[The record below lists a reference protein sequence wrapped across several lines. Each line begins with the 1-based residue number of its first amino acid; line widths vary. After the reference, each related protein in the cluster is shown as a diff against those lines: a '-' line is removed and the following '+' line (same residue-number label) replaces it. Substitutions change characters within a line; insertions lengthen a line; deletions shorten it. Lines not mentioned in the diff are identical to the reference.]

1 MMDTFED
8 YFKKI
13 ENEER
18 RNKLRDL
25 FQWILTEFP
34 DLDTRIAWNEPMF
47 THHGTFIIGF
57 SSAQKH
63 LSVSSEVA
71 CLNKFLPTIEE
82 IGYSHTNNIF
92 RIKWTEEINYI
103 LIKDMIA
110 FNFEDKADY
119 TKFWR

>member
-1 MMDTFED
+1 
-8 YFKKI
+8 
-13 ENEER
+13 
-18 RNKLRDL
+18 
-25 FQWILTEFP
+25 
-34 DLDTRIAWNEPMF
+34 MF

-63 LSVSSEVA
+63 LSVSPEVA

-110 FNFEDKADY
+110 FNLEDKADY

>member
-1 MMDTFED
+1 MDTFED

-63 LSVSSEVA
+63 LSVSPEVA
-71 CLNKFLPTIEE
+71 CLKKFLPEIQE

-92 RIKWTEEINYI
+92 RIKWSEEINYS
-103 LIKDMIA
+103 LIRTMIS
-110 FNFEDKADY
+110 FNLEDKADY
-119 TKFWR
+119 VKFWR